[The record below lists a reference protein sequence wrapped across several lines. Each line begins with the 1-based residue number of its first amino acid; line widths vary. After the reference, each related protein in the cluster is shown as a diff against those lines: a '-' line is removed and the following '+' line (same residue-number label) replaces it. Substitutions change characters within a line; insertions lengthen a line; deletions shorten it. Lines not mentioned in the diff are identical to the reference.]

1 MPRLPPPPSLLLRL
15 CTCFLTTTWPSSC
28 RRRRQRKAHPTR
40 LTYMYLTGTLSAMAS
55 QKRGRQVLLL
65 LLFLLT
71 CLSQLRCTIA
81 SLPPSLPPPLISS
94 DSISSL
100 SPTSSP
106 PICFTSTASAS
117 VELPISIALNTL
129 DTVPAQHPA
138 YPRSVEHGH
147 DHAIHTRHCWPV
159 CATIC
164 PGTGG
169 GRVAGRP
176 RHRRCRL
183 ISGTWCGRQHPWTR
197 LTVHCS
203 IRFRLPVFLP

>member
-1 MPRLPPPPSLLLRL
+1 MSPPPPAEGTSYQTYLHVSYRYTLRNGFTKARQASAAAAALSVDMSL
-15 CTCFLTTTWPSSC
+15 
-28 RRRRQRKAHPTR
+28 PT
-40 LTYMYLTGTLSAMAS
+40 AMHH
-55 QKRGRQVLLL
+55 
-65 LLFLLT
+65 
-71 CLSQLRCTIA
+71 C
-81 SLPPSLPPPLISS
+81 LPPSLPPPLISS

-100 SPTSSP
+100 SPTSYP